1 MLTIVEVVL
10 VAALTTLVLHVRR
23 GRDPGQPPDVPWVLG
38 DIAGHQMAILGGAA
52 GFAVTALVLLI
63 TFAGDRAEALSD
75 SFESVVVMILVAWIS
90 MIGAA
95 VMFSRMPREEYAGPV
110 PRRIHYALANGQYY
124 RAIVVSWLAM
134 LPLLRTF
141 SLDRAAGIF
150 EIIVAGAGLAG
161 AVLAMVVVS
170 QLGLL
175 NRRDVLLVPLLCV
188 IGGVLATVLDA
199 VAGVRS
205 SDPTLWLALAVM
217 ALNGSDFWLTALAP
231 EIIHSERTRAIVL
244 RFGRALIRWDAAAT
258 VTLMTFYW
266 FAVTGR
272 I

>member
-1 MLTIVEVVL
+1 
-10 VAALTTLVLHVRR
+10 
-23 GRDPGQPPDVPWVLG
+23 
-38 DIAGHQMAILGGAA
+38 
-52 GFAVTALVLLI
+52 
-63 TFAGDRAEALSD
+63 
-75 SFESVVVMILVAWIS
+75 
-90 MIGAA
+90 
-95 VMFSRMPREEYAGPV
+95 MFSRMPRESYAGPL

-150 EIIVAGAGLAG
+150 EIIVAGAALAG
-161 AVLAMVVVS
+161 AVLAMVVLS

-175 NRRDVLLVPLLCV
+175 DRRDVLLVPALCV
-188 IGGVLATVLDA
+188 LGGILAAIAASTL
-199 VAGVRS
+199 GVRS

-231 EIIHSERTRAIVL
+231 EVIHSERSRAMVL
-244 RFGRALIRWDAAAT
+244 RFGRGLILWDAAAT

-266 FAVTGR
+266 FAITGR